1 MNYKVEAETE
11 NSPEIEDLTEGKLPS
26 NLSMRKV
33 TGRLMSQDK
42 KNRNSFPLISF
53 KPQKILLFIIRAS
66 ICQFEF
72 ESNSCALSPPSI
84 GVSQSLRSP
93 DWPLQLNA
101 WPKRLRLEK
110 NNKII

>member
-1 MNYKVEAETE
+1 MLKLGVSNKMDYKVEAETE

-53 KPQKILLFIIRAS
+53 KPQKI
-66 ICQFEF
+66 
-72 ESNSCALSPPSI
+72 
-84 GVSQSLRSP
+84 
-93 DWPLQLNA
+93 
-101 WPKRLRLEK
+101 
-110 NNKII
+110 